1 MKNSRLGYAGGGRGS
16 SESLVSTYDHGPRQL
31 NKPCTNIIPFSDEVI
46 VTNSREIINVINP
59 TQFELKNAYPNPF
72 NSITNIEFSIPMD
85 SYVTVKIYNLLGK
98 EISTLVD
105 NPLQTGFHNVN
116 WDAQALPSGV
126 YFVKLNAGE
135 FTQTQKLMLVK

>member
-1 MKNSRLGYAGGGRGS
+1 MVSEYKTTDNSTILIVVVPEDEEIFTTSDSY
-16 SESLVSTYDHGPRQL
+16 
-31 NKPCTNIIPFSDEVI
+31 KIDEVI
-46 VTNSREIINVINP
+46 VTNSREIINVIVP

-105 NPLQTGFHNVN
+105 DPLQTGFHNVN
-116 WDAQALPSGV
+116 WDADQFSSGV
-126 YFVKLNAGE
+126 YFIKLNTGDY
-135 FTQTQKLMLVK
+135 TQSHKLMLLK

>member
-1 MKNSRLGYAGGGRGS
+1 MVSEYKTTDNSTILIVVVP
-16 SESLVSTYDHGPRQL
+16 EDEEIFT
-31 NKPCTNIIPFSDEVI
+31 TSDEYEIEEVI
-46 VTNSREIINVINP
+46 VTNSREIINVIIP

-105 NPLQTGFHNVN
+105 DPLQTGFHNVN
-116 WDAQALPSGV
+116 WDADQFASGV
-126 YFVKLNAGE
+126 YFIKLNTGDY
-135 FTQTQKLMLVK
+135 TQSQKLMLIK

>member
-1 MKNSRLGYAGGGRGS
+1 MVSEYKTTDNS
-16 SESLVSTYDHGPRQL
+16 T
-31 NKPCTNIIPFSDEVI
+31 IIIVVVPEDEEIFTTSDEYEIEEVI
-46 VTNSREIINVINP
+46 VTNSREIINVIIP

-85 SYVTVKIYNLLGK
+85 SYVTIKIYNLLGK

-116 WDAQALPSGV
+116 WDADQFASGV
-126 YFVKLNAGE
+126 YFIKLNTGDY
-135 FTQTQKLMLVK
+135 TQSKKLMLIK